1 MSLTGS
7 IARDLPSAPALRV
20 SALAYLAH
28 VLCQGWIGSSEGFL
42 GIAII
47 AAAVAWRR
55 GELRL
60 APHPVLVP
68 LILYAAA
75 SILSALASYRPAVS
89 LANTGE
95 WFPFLALPL
104 AMSLYAATPALR
116 RLGLRAMALLAVF
129 QSSYGLAQYF
139 LLGRR
144 ELESRITGTTAHVMT
159 YSGILLPLAIL
170 MLSLA
175 LSRLR
180 TPWIL
185 LAAVVCSLAIA
196 FTFTRGAWLGWLAG
210 SLLLALLRRPRSIAW
225 AIPVALLAVSFS
237 PLPLFARFVSSFDTS
252 QPSVLDR
259 IRMTQAGVEIIRD
272 NPLLGVGPSNIKEIY
287 PLYRHPDA
295 PRFRIPHLHSNPVQ
309 IWAERGVAAF
319 GAWLLLLGLYAG
331 AMIRARKR
339 TEADGWA
346 DGGLAAVAALTVA
359 GLFEF
364 NFGDTEVLLM
374 MLDIMALTLAATA
387 VAPALPAA
395 PEAGESGAG
404 IPVPAAG

>member
-7 IARDLPSAPALRV
+7 IARDLPSTPALRI

-47 AAAVAWRR
+47 AGVVAWRR
-55 GELRL
+55 GEVRPSL
-60 APHPVLVP
+60 HPVFIP

-75 SILSALASYRPAVS
+75 SIASALASYRPLVS
-89 LANTGE
+89 LSNTGE

-104 AMSLYAATPALR
+104 AMSLYAATPGLR
-116 RLGLRAMALLAVF
+116 RLGLGAMATLAVF

-139 LLGRR
+139 IFGRR

-185 LAAVVCSLAIA
+185 AAASLSSLAIA
-196 FTFTRGAWLGWLAG
+196 FTFTRGAWIGWLAG
-210 SLLLALLRRPRSIAW
+210 SLLLVLLRRPRSIAW

-259 IRMTQAGVEIIRD
+259 IRMTQAGAEIIRD
-272 NPLLGVGPSNIKEIY
+272 RPLLGVGPSNIKEIY

-309 IWAERGVAAF
+309 IWAERGIAAF
-319 GAWLLLLGLYAG
+319 AAWLLLLGLYAG
-331 AMIRARKR
+331 SMIRARR
-339 TEADGWA
+339 RPEADGWA

-374 MLDIMALTLAATA
+374 MLDTMALTLAATA
-387 VAPALPAA
+387 ALPPLLHARERGETGTGDPLPAA
-395 PEAGESGAG
+395 G
-404 IPVPAAG
+404 